1 MDKDQEKM
9 ASEQRG
15 DAAACGPSPGPC
27 CSKSE
32 SATPLT
38 DALFAKCKARP
49 TDGSGSRDGGWGA
62 ADIAD
67 FLRHSRKLEI
77 ALGGAVSALREIA
90 EAQGDQSLSLEV
102 RGFELVGRMQ
112 GTASV
117 ALDMVST
124 LNTPISRDGG
134 KEAK

>member
-1 MDKDQEKM
+1 MNSMERRIAMQKV
-9 ASEQRG
+9 S
-15 DAAACGPSPGPC
+15 DATPC
-27 CSKSE
+27 APYAPLGCSKSE

-38 DALFAKCKARP
+38 DAVFAKCKARP

-90 EAQGDQSLSLEV
+90 EAQGDQSLSLQV

-112 GTASV
+112 GAASV

-124 LNTPISRDGG
+124 LNPESTGQEPHN
-134 KEAK
+134 AH